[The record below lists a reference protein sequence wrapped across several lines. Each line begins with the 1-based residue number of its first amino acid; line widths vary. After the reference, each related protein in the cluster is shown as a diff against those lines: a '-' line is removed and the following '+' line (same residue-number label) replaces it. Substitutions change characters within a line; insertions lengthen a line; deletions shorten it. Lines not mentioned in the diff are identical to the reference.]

1 MRQGSRVTF
10 SSRGRSAGVGVRWV
24 KTARNHM
31 ALQARPAGH
40 GAGRGRRRRMIECD
54 ADGIGA
60 RGAHSN
66 RSSGNRARARGSVPV
81 LPLRRASAS
90 RRPAADRSARLFGAQ
105 AITGG
110 RHMPPLTRRC
120 RGDGRAPSTGS
131 GSVSDPF
138 LCCCSAADRCG
149 SLAAAIRRASRSW
162 NLQGRMLPF
171 GTVSHTRQP
180 QLHSYISWC

>member
-1 MRQGSRVTF
+1 MRQGSRVTY

-54 ADGIGA
+54 ADGIGGRA
-60 RGAHSN
+60 AHSN

-120 RGDGRAPSTGS
+120 RRAGLCSIVSTGS

-138 LCCCSAADRCG
+138 PCCC

-171 GTVSHTRQP
+171 GTVSHTQQP

>member
-54 ADGIGA
+54 ADGIGGRGGA
-60 RGAHSN
+60 QQPQQRQQGARPRQCAGAAAAPGERFSPAGRRSISSPFRGAGH
-66 RSSGNRARARGSVPV
+66 R
-81 LPLRRASAS
+81 
-90 RRPAADRSARLFGAQ
+90 
-105 AITGG
+105 GG

-138 LCCCSAADRCG
+138 PCCCSAADRCC

-162 NLQGRMLPF
+162 NLQG
-171 GTVSHTRQP
+171 QP
-180 QLHSYISWC
+180 PRSVR